1 MIQGFKTF
9 ITRGNVMD
17 LAIAVVIGTAF
28 AKVVDVVVGALVN
41 PILNRVGGGN
51 VGEGLGIQLGDDG
64 NADTFINIGA
74 MINALIIFL
83 LTALVVYLVF
93 VVPMNKM
100 IERRNRNK
108 DAEEDEPEEDV
119 ALLREIRDLLKRN

>member
-9 ITRGNVMD
+9 ITRGNVID

-28 AKVVDVVVGALVN
+28 AKVIDTVIGALVN
-41 PILNRVGGGN
+41 PILARIGGAN
-51 VGEGLGIQLGDDG
+51 AGEGLGIQLGDEG

-74 MINALIIFL
+74 IINALIVFL
-83 LTALVVYLVF
+83 LTALVVYFVF

-100 IERRNRNK
+100 IERRNRGK
-108 DAEEDEPEEDV
+108 DVEEDV
-119 ALLREIRDLLKRN
+119 EENTELLREIRDLLKRG